1 MFTKLIIIYFAL
13 LALPIVAQ
21 NPFNGLRVGGH
32 ASTTGIG
39 AELSYQFNSSPWSS
53 WRIRGA
59 YTYVGFNKAQ
69 QFGMDKGKSI
79 DLSPN
84 LQKKVAQLSLDYFP
98 FKRKRWHLSTGFAYN
113 VDQTYRFEVSTETGV
128 SLGGIDIEAN
138 DFGTIRG
145 GVKWNTWMPYLGFGY
160 LANLYREKVWLNID
174 LGTYYMGSPKLDISY
189 DGFLETT
196 TLDEEIPKIEH
207 NLRNYSYYPYLSL
220 GLGWKF

>member
-1 MFTKLIIIYFAL
+1 MFSKFFIFCLFL
-13 LALPIVAQ
+13 LSFNLDAQ
-21 NPFNGLRVGGH
+21 NPVQGLRLGAL
-32 ASTTGIG
+32 ASSTGIG
-39 AELSYQFNSSPWSS
+39 AELSYQPYFRSLNS
-53 WRIRGA
+53 WRLRVV
-59 YTYVGFNKAQ
+59 YTSVAFQKPQ
-69 QFGMDKGKSI
+69 QFSMDKGKSI

-84 LQKKVAQLSLDYFP
+84 LQKKVAQFLIDYFP
-98 FKRKRWHLSTGFAYN
+98 FKRKRWHLSTGLAYN

-145 GVKWNTWMPYLGFGY
+145 GVRWNTWMPYLGFGY